1 MVSMEGTDESWISDG
16 TAILSIRTDIS
27 QFPLLKFIFRLL
39 IQKILL
45 DLTWDPQNLIQNRL
59 G

>member
-16 TAILSIRTDIS
+16 TAKLSIRTDIS

-59 G
+59 E